1 MRDVVRTAAEFTATN
16 PILRAG
22 QRGVESDTLQGKDGD
37 GVTAWRALAYT
48 SGPGDAVTSS
58 KLWVG
63 AGNPTGYS
71 DLFNRANSTT
81 TLGSPWS
88 ALVGVWG
95 VNGNAAY
102 PVSGV
107 GASTS
112 VAAVDG
118 GLADGTLTVA
128 MAAAAVAGNEHGIAF
143 RVVDA
148 TNFCSLV
155 QSTTFGGWV
164 LRAIVAGATVAS
176 SFLFASY
183 AAGTV
188 VSITFTGSSVAVRVN
203 GTLISTVTLAYHLEA
218 TKIGFVAPNGSSIAR
233 WDSIT
238 VDAGL
243 TGVAAGHYYL
253 DRLGGGLYGP
263 YSAGWPA
270 TPAARTNRLPGFT
283 TAGRPAAATLGARS
297 PYYDLT
303 LNKPVW
309 SDGTVYR
316 DATGTTV

>member
-1 MRDVVRTAAEFTATN
+1 VRDIILPAAEFTAIN

-22 QRGVESDTLQGKDGD
+22 QQGVESDTGRSKSGD
-37 GVTAWRALAYT
+37 GATAWRVLAY
-48 SGPGDAVTSS
+48 SGGGGGGSATA

-63 AGNPTGYS
+63 AGNPTGYT

-95 VNGNAAY
+95 INGNAAY

-107 GASTS
+107 GSSTS

-118 GLADGTLTVA
+118 GLADGKVTAT

-148 TNFCSLV
+148 SNFCALV
-155 QSTTFGGWV
+155 QTTTFGGWV
-164 LRAIVAGATVAS
+164 LRAVVAGSTVS
-176 SFLFASY
+176 STFVFASY

-188 VSITFTGSSVAVRVN
+188 IRLDLSGSSVAIRAN
-203 GTLISTVTLAYHLEA
+203 GTLISTVTLPYNLEA
-218 TKIGFVAPNGSSIAR
+218 TKVGFVAPNGSSVAR
-233 WDSIT
+233 WDSIV
-238 VDAGL
+238 VDANL
-243 TGVAAGHYYL
+243 TGVATNDMYF
-253 DRLGGGLYGP
+253 DRLTSQLYGP
-263 YSAGWPA
+263 YSAGWPS
-270 TPAARTNRLPGFT
+270 TTARTNRNPRYT
-283 TAGRPAAATLGARS
+283 TAGRPGAASLGAGS
-297 PYYDLT
+297 CYFDTT

>member
-1 MRDVVRTAAEFTATN
+1 VRDVVRSTAEFTATN

-22 QRGVESDTLQGKDGD
+22 QQGIESDTLRAKTGD
-37 GVTAWRALAYT
+37 GVTPWRTLAYT

-58 KLWVG
+58 KLWIG
-63 AGNPTGYS
+63 SGNPVGFT

-95 VNGNAAY
+95 INGNAAY

-107 GASTS
+107 GSSTS

-118 GLADGTLTVA
+118 GLADGTVTA
-128 MAAAAVAGNEHGIAF
+128 TMAAAAVAGNEHGIAF

-148 TNFCSLV
+148 SNFCALV
-155 QSTTFGGWV
+155 QTTTFGGWV
-164 LRAIVAGATVAS
+164 LRAVVAGSTVS
-176 SFLFASY
+176 STFVFASY

-188 VSITFTGSSVAVRVN
+188 IRLDLTGSSVAVRAN
-203 GTLISTVTLAYHLEA
+203 GTLISTVTLPYNLEA
-218 TKIGFVAPNGSSIAR
+218 TKVGFVAPNGSSVAR

-243 TGVAAGHYYL
+243 TGVATGHYYL
-253 DRLGGGLYGP
+253 DKLGGGLFGP
-263 YSAGWPA
+263 YAAGWPA

-283 TAGRPAAATLGARS
+283 TAARPSAATLGART